1 MLHRLLPA
9 AIVAALFSPVALAA
23 ETSSPP
29 AEAAPWAPTSAYTP
43 RSIEGWNVLVLSAF
57 ERDESGCAASVLQL
71 LQSQLFLITR
81 AVPAEPLAQLRQ
93 VTIWVERDEPHH
105 PCMVYH
111 PSPDWLHAHGMNPE
125 KGGCV
130 EIANARNF
138 LDWCRTQPWMVFHEL
153 AHAYH
158 DRFLPGGYDHQELRD
173 AYQAAVD
180 SGKYQS
186 VLHIAG
192 RHERAYALTNPQEYF
207 AETSE
212 CFFGTND
219 FYPFVRAELR
229 EHDPAGAAMLAKLW
243 RVVE

>member
-1 MLHRLLPA
+1 MPRCPFA
-9 AIVAALFSPVALAA
+9 VALPLALA
-23 ETSSPP
+23 VSCALADEPP
-29 AEAAPWAPTSAYTP
+29 SGPAVAPPWAPTSAY
-43 RSIEGWNVLVLSAF
+43 RSRLVEGWNVLVLEAF
-57 ERDESGCAASVLQL
+57 ERDDPARAADVLHLLGCQL
-71 LQSQLFLITR
+71 ALVAR
-81 AVPAEPLAQLRQ
+81 NVPAEPLAQLRE

-105 PCMVYH
+105 PCMAYH
-111 PSPDWLHAHGMNPE
+111 PDPGWLRNHGMNPE
-125 KGGCV
+125 KAGCV
-130 EIANARNF
+130 EIADAKNF
-138 LDWCRTQPWMVFHEL
+138 LDWCHAQPWMVFHEL

-158 DRFLPGGYDHQELRD
+158 HRFLPDGFENAEVRA
-173 AYQAAVD
+173 AYAAALAA
-180 SGKYQS
+180 GTYES

-192 RHERAYALTNPQEYF
+192 RRERAYALTNPQEYF